1 MNKITYILGAGASC
15 NALPLNS
22 NLIKQI
28 SNFLTIGR
36 NHPMSEINQFYLKIF
51 EDKFY
56 PIIELASRESSID
69 TLAKVKINSELY
81 YSIKNLLWI
90 YFSAVAGRGKLD
102 KRYKNLLIKLKAGS
116 SKSFRI
122 NENFNFITWNY
133 DLQLEEALSEID
145 NESISNIP
153 HKFYSY
159 PGIGFTSS
167 NKLIGKINSEFYSII
182 HLNGCAGYYYNNSE
196 NKYNT
201 WYNCDL
207 TNPMEYNDLLR
218 LVIQNFYTNIS
229 ENRPNLN
236 SISFAFEKNNFSKQA
251 LYHSK
256 MIAADTTH
264 LVVIGYSFPDFNREI
279 DRLILNKMEKLEYI
293 CIQNKEA
300 NKLLNKIADISENIK
315 NKISKMN
322 LKTYLEEDLEEFH
335 LPFHL

>member
-1 MNKITYILGAGASC
+1 VNKITYILGAGASC

-28 SNFLTIGR
+28 SDFITIGK
-36 NHPMSEINQFYLKIF
+36 NHPVSEINQIYLKIF
-51 EDKFY
+51 EDKFN

-69 TLAKVKINSELY
+69 TLAKVKMNSEIY

-102 KRYKNLLIKLKAGS
+102 KRYKNLLIKLNAGS
-116 SKSFRI
+116 SKTFRI
-122 NENFNFITWNY
+122 KENFNFITWNY
-133 DLQLEEALSEID
+133 DLQLEEALAEIE
-145 NESISNIP
+145 NVSISNIP
-153 HKFYSY
+153 NKFYSY
-159 PGIGFTSS
+159 PGIEFTSS
-167 NKLIGKINSEFYSII
+167 NKLIGKINSEFHS
-182 HLNGCAGYYYNNSE
+182 
-196 NKYNT
+196 
-201 WYNCDL
+201 
-207 TNPMEYNDLLR
+207 LLR

-229 ENRPNLN
+229 ENRHNIN
-236 SISFAFEKNNFSKQA
+236 SISFAFEENNFSKQA

-279 DRLILNKMEKLEYI
+279 DRHILNKMEKLEYI

-300 NKLLNKIADISENIK
+300 NKLLNKIAEISENIK
-315 NKISKMN
+315 NKISKTN
-322 LKTYLEEDLEEFH
+322 FKTYLEEDLVEFH